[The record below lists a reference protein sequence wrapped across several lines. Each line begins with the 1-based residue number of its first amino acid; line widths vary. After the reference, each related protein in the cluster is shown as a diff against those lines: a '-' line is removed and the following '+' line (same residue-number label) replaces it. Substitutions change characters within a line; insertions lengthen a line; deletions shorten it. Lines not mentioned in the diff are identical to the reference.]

1 MSFKPHIYF
10 RNPPEGVASFK
21 QKSRYGGAQEDD
33 SIYEKDYTPKRDDFI
48 RSITL
53 FYEGK
58 KIRESHRNHALQV
71 PTNVDYIKIYFHDV
85 FDSSI
90 FENRYRANF
99 GLSPVFYTEFNT
111 IGLFA
116 IVESGRFEYFIKQ
129 LHIFIETTDHLN
141 PKYHPDIKF
150 IKEFTFFSSEQII
163 HYREYKKHIVINLI
177 DNVELFQNYF
187 RPIEASLLRYLKEKG
202 ANFYQDLNT
211 NKIELLDAP
220 EAIVKEIADNFDII
234 QSINAYAAGY
244 VKPSV
249 FNLPDKSFG
258 FEVSNSKEDLPI
270 IGIIDTGISE
280 QTPLK
285 GLIVNVDNALN
296 LTSTPLILDEANHGT
311 AVATL
316 AALGAKLYPNHI
328 GIFEADAKLLIIK
341 TLNTNEGY
349 IAESEVIR
357 LIRTA
362 NEQYGVQI
370 FTLTIGY
377 TEHKTNNEEVSE
389 YAFALDKLCNELNIL
404 IFIATGNNDKLT
416 FWDGKHT
423 KPVTYP
429 LHFLNENS
437 NLCSPAESMN
447 NITVGASASNFE
459 NNEELRISPVGSVP
473 AIYTRTSHLNWM
485 HDSQYDKN
493 GEINW
498 RRANKKLFKPDV
510 CNNGGDYDSTLNPS
524 TTGIKVLST
533 ETGIFFDRS
542 VGTSFSTPLTANLAA
557 KILKTYPKLKQ
568 NMQTVKALIINSA
581 QDNDIGSAFAKLTD
595 ILPNAILGNGIPND
609 VNCLFSS
616 ENRVTIILEDAIK
629 PDEIKS
635 YPINIPK
642 YLLDVN
648 RTNALLKVKATLC
661 FKFEPLKHHHLA
673 YCPIHM
679 AFGVFKNLPLNKY
692 LMDEKGNNIKDEKN
706 NPISIGIN
714 DNKTSNF
721 VFDKSWSQDYYFKAK
736 MLSNAQKIDFSISK
750 KVLFEEKCI
759 LRIAVNAKLHKLLND
774 LDRSKLVNKTIKYSI
789 VFTIEE
795 TPIKNT
801 NTNML
806 YDELTAVNTL
816 EAINILEAELEA
828 DVSR

>member
-1 MSFKPHIYF
+1 
-10 RNPPEGVASFK
+10 
-21 QKSRYGGAQEDD
+21 
-33 SIYEKDYTPKRDDFI
+33 
-48 RSITL
+48 
-53 FYEGK
+53 
-58 KIRESHRNHALQV
+58 
-71 PTNVDYIKIYFHDV
+71 
-85 FDSSI
+85 
-90 FENRYRANF
+90 
-99 GLSPVFYTEFNT
+99 
-111 IGLFA
+111 
-116 IVESGRFEYFIKQ
+116 
-129 LHIFIETTDHLN
+129 
-141 PKYHPDIKF
+141 
-150 IKEFTFFSSEQII
+150 
-163 HYREYKKHIVINLI
+163 
-177 DNVELFQNYF
+177 
-187 RPIEASLLRYLKEKG
+187 
-202 ANFYQDLNT
+202 
-211 NKIELLDAP
+211 
-220 EAIVKEIADNFDII
+220 
-234 QSINAYAAGY
+234 
-244 VKPSV
+244 
-249 FNLPDKSFG
+249 
-258 FEVSNSKEDLPI
+258 
-270 IGIIDTGISE
+270 
-280 QTPLK
+280 
-285 GLIVNVDNALN
+285 
-296 LTSTPLILDEANHGT
+296 
-311 AVATL
+311 
-316 AALGAKLYPNHI
+316 
-328 GIFEADAKLLIIK
+328 
-341 TLNTNEGY
+341 
-349 IAESEVIR
+349 
-357 LIRTA
+357 
-362 NEQYGVQI
+362 
-370 FTLTIGY
+370 
-377 TEHKTNNEEVSE
+377 
-389 YAFALDKLCNELNIL
+389 
-404 IFIATGNNDKLT
+404 
-416 FWDGKHT
+416 
-423 KPVTYP
+423 
-429 LHFLNENS
+429 
-437 NLCSPAESMN
+437 
-447 NITVGASASNFE
+447 
-459 NNEELRISPVGSVP
+459 
-473 AIYTRTSHLNWM
+473 
-485 HDSQYDKN
+485 
-493 GEINW
+493 
-498 RRANKKLFKPDV
+498 
-510 CNNGGDYDSTLNPS
+510 
-524 TTGIKVLST
+524 
-533 ETGIFFDRS
+533 
-542 VGTSFSTPLTANLAA
+542 
-557 KILKTYPKLKQ
+557 
-568 NMQTVKALIINSA
+568 MQTVKALIINSA